1 MAAPDP
7 EDSALADAFGHRA
20 FYTYGEPYRDNV
32 EDTGLRC
39 WCGREVVSCD
49 DTESRW
55 AHVGVG
61 ASDDLRME
69 VAKWLA

>member
-1 MAAPDP
+1 MMTEPRPMPDP
-7 EDSALADAFGHRA
+7 YGHKA
-20 FYTYGEPYRDNV
+20 FYTYGEPYRGPV

-49 DTESRW
+49 DTESGW

-61 ASDDLRME
+61 AKDDLSYGGR
-69 VAKWLA
+69 V